1 MGQKS
6 RVMLAMV
13 LALGIGVITSV
24 SAVFAVESNE
34 NPSNPFSMIFRFFQ
48 ELKYG
53 LIPDGIPSLSPSESN
68 SAALIIQLKD
78 EVDELK
84 SRINSLEEPAK
95 VYSTELSPVT
105 DIDCSDRNMIDAFLS
120 GWCPHQSRNIYFI
133 EDTRVQENSVIA
145 ITLDQRYDGEMAEQT
160 VCGVIDQD
168 MFNFSFFDEKT
179 GKAKLLED
187 LHGFVMKCDNSP
199 VDDRSILKYTII
211 NT

>member
-6 RVMLAMV
+6 RIMLVMV
-13 LALGIGVITSV
+13 LALGIGIVTSV

-34 NPSNPFSMIFRFFQ
+34 NTSNPLNILFNFFQ
-48 ELKYG
+48 AIKYS
-53 LIPDGIPSLSPSESN
+53 LILDETHSLTPSTSN
-68 SAALIIQLKD
+68 SVALIIQLKD
-78 EVDELK
+78 EVEELK

-95 VYSTELSPVT
+95 VYSTELYPVT
-105 DIDCSDRNMIDAFLS
+105 DIDCSDRNMIEAFLS

-133 EDTRVQENSVIA
+133 EDARVQENSVIA

-168 MFNFSFFDEKT
+168 MFNFSFYDKKT
-179 GKAKLLED
+179 GKAKLLVD

>member
-6 RVMLAMV
+6 RIMLAMV
-13 LALGIGVITSV
+13 LALGIGIITSV
-24 SAVFAVESNE
+24 STVFAVDSDES
-34 NPSNPFSMIFRFFQ
+34 PSNPFNMIFSFLQ

-53 LIPDGIPSLSPSESN
+53 LIPDGFPSLSPSETN

-84 SRINSLEEPAK
+84 SRLNSLEDSTK
-95 VYSTELSPVT
+95 VYSTELYPVT
-105 DIDCSDRNMIDAFLS
+105 NIDCSDRNMIEAFLS
-120 GWCPHQSRNIYFI
+120 GWCPHQSRNVYFI
-133 EDTRVQENSVIA
+133 EDSRVQENSVIA
-145 ITLDQRYDGEMAEQT
+145 ITLDQEYDDMGEQT

-168 MFNFSFFDEKT
+168 MFNFSFYDEKT

-199 VDDRSILKYTII
+199 VDIHSVLKYTII

>member
-1 MGQKS
+1 MRQKS
-6 RVMLAMV
+6 RIILVMI
-13 LALGIGVITSV
+13 LALGIGIVTSV
-24 SAVFAVESNE
+24 STVFAVESNE
-34 NPSNPFSMIFRFFQ
+34 SPSNPLNMIFSFFQ

-53 LIPDGIPSLSPSESN
+53 LIPDEIPSFGPSESS

-78 EVDELK
+78 EVEDLK
-84 SRINSLEEPAK
+84 SRINSLEEPTK
-95 VYSTELSPVT
+95 VYSTELYPVA

-145 ITLDQRYDGEMAEQT
+145 IDLDQESDNEMAEQT
-160 VCGVIDQD
+160 ICGVIDQD

-199 VDDRSILKYTII
+199 VDSRSVLKYTII

>member
-13 LALGIGVITSV
+13 LAMGIGIVTSV
-24 SAVFAVESNE
+24 STVFAVESDE
-34 NPSNPFSMIFRFFQ
+34 NFPNPFSMIFSFFQ
-48 ELKYG
+48 DLKYG
-53 LIPDGIPSLSPSESN
+53 LTDGLPSLSPSESN
-68 SAALIIQLKD
+68 SAALIIQLKY

-84 SRINSLEEPAK
+84 TRINSLEEPAK
-95 VYSTELSPVT
+95 VYSTELSPVI
-105 DIDCSDRNMIDAFLS
+105 DVDCSDRNMIDAFLS

-145 ITLDQRYDGEMAEQT
+145 ITLDQKYDGEMAEQT

-179 GKAKLLED
+179 GKAKTLED

-199 VDDRSILKYTII
+199 VDDRSVLKYTII

>member
-6 RVMLAMV
+6 RIMLVMV
-13 LALGIGVITSV
+13 LALGIGIVTSV

-34 NPSNPFSMIFRFFQ
+34 NTSNPLNMIFSFFQ
-48 ELKYG
+48 ELKYS
-53 LIPDGIPSLSPSESN
+53 LIPDVMPSFTPSESN
-68 SAALIIQLKD
+68 SAALIIQLKG

-84 SRINSLEEPAK
+84 FRINSLEDPAK
-95 VYSTELSPVT
+95 VYTTELSPIT
-105 DIDCSDRNMIDAFLS
+105 DIDCSNRNMIEAFLS

-133 EDTRVQENSVIA
+133 EDARVQENSVIA
-145 ITLDQRYDGEMAEQT
+145 ITLDQKYDGEMAEQT

-168 MFNFSFFDEKT
+168 MFNFSFYDEKT

-199 VDDRSILKYTII
+199 VDDRSILKYTIV

>member
-1 MGQKS
+1 
-6 RVMLAMV
+6 MLAMV
-13 LALGIGVITSV
+13 LALGIGTVTSV

-34 NPSNPFSMIFRFFQ
+34 NTSNPLNMLFSFFQ

-53 LIPDGIPSLSPSESN
+53 LIPDVMSSFTPSESN

-84 SRINSLEEPAK
+84 FRINSLEAPAK
-95 VYSTELSPVT
+95 VYTTELSPIT
-105 DIDCSDRNMIDAFLS
+105 DIDCSDRNMIEAFLS

-145 ITLDQRYDGEMAEQT
+145 ITLDQKYDGELAEQT

-168 MFNFSFFDEKT
+168 MFNFSFYDEKT

-199 VDDRSILKYTII
+199 VDDRSMLKYTII

>member
-6 RVMLAMV
+6 RIMLVMV
-13 LALGIGVITSV
+13 LVLGIGIVTSV

-34 NPSNPFSMIFRFFQ
+34 NTSNPLNILFNFFQ
-48 ELKYG
+48 ALKYS
-53 LIPDGIPSLSPSESN
+53 LILDETPSFTPSTS
-68 SAALIIQLKD
+68 SSVALIVQLQD
-78 EVDELK
+78 EVEELK

-95 VYSTELSPVT
+95 VYFTELYPVT
-105 DIDCSDRNMIDAFLS
+105 DIDCSDRNMIEAFLS

-168 MFNFSFFDEKT
+168 MFNFSFYDEKT
-179 GKAKLLED
+179 GKAKLLAD

>member
-6 RVMLAMV
+6 RIILVMV
-13 LALGIGVITSV
+13 LALGIGIVTSV
-24 SAVFAVESNE
+24 SAVFADESNE
-34 NPSNPFSMIFRFFQ
+34 NTSNPMKILFNFFQ
-48 ELKYG
+48 ALKYS
-53 LIPDGIPSLSPSESN
+53 LIPDEIPSLNPSTSN
-68 SAALIIQLKD
+68 SAALIVQLKD
-78 EVDELK
+78 EVEELK
-84 SRINSLEEPAK
+84 FRISSLEDPAK
-95 VYSTELSPVT
+95 VYSTELSPIT
-105 DIDCSDRNMIDAFLS
+105 DIDCSNRNMIEAFLS

-145 ITLDQRYDGEMAEQT
+145 ITLDQKYDGEMAEQT
-160 VCGVIDQD
+160 ICGVIDQD

-199 VDDRSILKYTII
+199 VDGSSVLKYTII

>member
-6 RVMLAMV
+6 RVMLAMI
-13 LALGIGVITSV
+13 LALGIGIVTSV
-24 SAVFAVESNE
+24 STVFAVESDE
-34 NPSNPFSMIFRFFQ
+34 NSSNPFSMIFSFFQ

-53 LIPDGIPSLSPSESN
+53 LTDGIPSLAPSEST
-68 SAALIIQLKD
+68 SAALIIQLKY

-95 VYSTELSPVT
+95 VYTTELSPVT
-105 DIDCSDRNMIDAFLS
+105 DVDCSNRNMIDAFLS

-133 EDTRVQENSVIA
+133 EDARVQENSVIA
-145 ITLDQRYDGEMAEQT
+145 ITLDQKYDGEMAEQT
-160 VCGVIDQD
+160 ICGVIDQD

-179 GKAKLLED
+179 GKAKTLED

-199 VDDRSILKYTII
+199 VDDRSVLKYTII

>member
-6 RVMLAMV
+6 RVMLVMA
-13 LALGIGVITSV
+13 LALGIGIVTSA
-24 SAVFAVESNE
+24 STVFAVESNE
-34 NPSNPFSMIFRFFQ
+34 NPSNPFNMIFSFFQ
-48 ELKYG
+48 ELKFG
-53 LIPDGIPSLSPSESN
+53 LIPDGIPLLAPSESN
-68 SAALIIQLKD
+68 AAALIIQLKD

-84 SRINSLEEPAK
+84 SRINSLEDPTK
-95 VYSTELSPVT
+95 VYTTELSPVT
-105 DIDCSDRNMIDAFLS
+105 DIDCSDRNMIEAFLS

-133 EDTRVQENSVIA
+133 EDVRVQENSVIA

>member
-6 RVMLAMV
+6 RIMLVMV
-13 LALGIGVITSV
+13 LALGIGIVTSV

-34 NPSNPFSMIFRFFQ
+34 NTSNPLNMIFSFFQ
-48 ELKYG
+48 ELKYS
-53 LIPDGIPSLSPSESN
+53 LIPDVMPSFTPSESN
-68 SAALIIQLKD
+68 SAALIIQLKG

-84 SRINSLEEPAK
+84 FRINSLEDPAK
-95 VYSTELSPVT
+95 VYTTELSPIT
-105 DIDCSDRNMIDAFLS
+105 DIDCSNRNMIEAFLS

-145 ITLDQRYDGEMAEQT
+145 ITLDQKYDGEMAEQT

-168 MFNFSFFDEKT
+168 MFNFSFYDEKT

>member
-6 RVMLAMV
+6 RIILVMV
-13 LALGIGVITSV
+13 LALGIGIVTSV
-24 SAVFAVESNE
+24 STVFAVESDE
-34 NPSNPFSMIFRFFQ
+34 NPSNPFHMIFSFFQ

-53 LIPDGIPSLSPSESN
+53 VIPSLEPSESN
-68 SAALIIQLKD
+68 SAALIIQLKY

-84 SRINSLEEPAK
+84 SRINSLEDPAK

-105 DIDCSDRNMIDAFLS
+105 DIDCSDRNMIEAFLS

-133 EDTRVQENSVIA
+133 EDARVQENSVIA

-168 MFNFSFFDEKT
+168 MFNFSFYDEKT

-199 VDDRSILKYTII
+199 VDGSSVLKYTII